1 MKAAWDSS
9 LNMTLADFPRGH
21 PVPGPDLSTRMT
33 AVVLTAALAGLL
45 VFFATHRTWWSVTQ
59 HPAPPEV
66 VTQLMREETHK
77 QVLPPPPVPADLI
90 RPRAETPTAPAFAVA
105 TETPPAPAQLPASA
119 AKTSP
124 MAGGS
129 PAGTGTGTGAQ
140 GASGNGAGGNGTG
153 QSSCWD
159 PAWARAVTARVRRV
173 FYFPRNARDQN
184 VTGVVVMRMTVL
196 RNGML
201 ESLDIGKSSGN
212 ASLDEAAFNI
222 MKKAQPLPRI
232 PDRMHVDKVS
242 ALFPLFFGVVDS
254 STDTAGNCKN

>member
-1 MKAAWDSS
+1 MNAALDGSPNS
-9 LNMTLADFPRGH
+9 TLADFSRARRAAAPR
-21 PVPGPDLSTRMT
+21 LSDR
-33 AVVLTAALAGLL
+33 AAALVLTAVMGGLL
-45 VFFATHRTWWSVTQ
+45 VLFATHRTWWSATQ

-66 VTQLMREETHK
+66 VTQLMREESHK
-77 QVLPPPPVPADLI
+77 QALPPPPVPADLI
-90 RPRAETPTAPAFAVA
+90 RPRPETPTAPAFTVA

-129 PAGTGTGTGAQ
+129 PAGTGSGTGAQ

-184 VTGVVVMRMTVL
+184 VTGMVVIRMTVL

-242 ALFPLFFGVVDS
+242 ALFPLFFGVADS